1 MFYVLRSATLINHK
15 SGVIRVRF
23 GNGRMQICN
32 DSQFHHN
39 PIYYLLS
46 RKCDSNT
53 RVQSILITN
62 QAESATVPFR
72 LLVNYLAFLY
82 IILRKNNL
90 VYYLSKIF
98 QKNVRF
104 PISTHSSSH
113 IIQYSIDLF
122 IVHLYKK

>member
-1 MFYVLRSATLINHK
+1 
-15 SGVIRVRF
+15 
-23 GNGRMQICN
+23 MQICN

-72 LLVNYLAFLY
+72 LLVNYLTFLY

-98 QKNVRF
+98 FSKNVGF
-104 PISTHSSSH
+104 PISTHSSRH
-113 IIQYSIDLF
+113 IVQHSLTYLSIVF
-122 IVHLYKK
+122 IKINKTGVLPHQKFFIFIFL